1 MTANTAEGAATGGQA
16 REHQFRI
23 GLDIFERVCLILAAA
38 PFLMRFADTI
48 EHDPWVLGLIF
59 GEMLTVGL
67 LLIRRPGPMAGHP
80 WAIFVAFVG
89 TFTPLF
95 VRAPEMA
102 PFIPAGAVLMWVGLA
117 LSLGAKLSLAR
128 SFGMIAAN
136 RGVRRRGVYA
146 FIRHPMYLGYAIT
159 HVGFILVYPSLTNA
173 LLYLLTWTFQL
184 LRIREEEKW
193 LMLDPAYVEYAGQVR
208 YRLIP
213 GVY

>member
-1 MTANTAEGAATGGQA
+1 MTANTAQGAVAGERG
-16 REHQFRI
+16 RERQFRI

-38 PFLMRFADTI
+38 PFLMRFADTV
-48 EHDPWVLGLIF
+48 EHDPWVLGLIL

-80 WAIFVAFVG
+80 WAILVAFVG

-95 VRAPEMA
+95 VRAPQME
-102 PFIPAGAVLMWVGLA
+102 PFIQGGAVLMWAGLA
-117 LSLGAKLSLAR
+117 LSLGAKLSLNR

-136 RGVRRRGVYA
+136 RGVRSGGVYA

-159 HVGFILVYPSLTNA
+159 HVGFMLVYPNLTNA
-173 LLYLLTWTFQL
+173 LLYLVTWTFQL

-193 LMLDPAYVEYAGQVR
+193 LMQDPAYREYAGQVR